1 MLNFWQVAG
10 ARAALRDDSRLA
22 LELLGDGRLQIED
35 LITHRFPLE
44 DVNQAAALVRERSDE
59 KTWLVAVDI
68 GGDDVAE
75 AAASERLAVETR

>member
-1 MLNFWQVAG
+1 
-10 ARAALRDDSRLA
+10 
-22 LELLGDGRLQIED
+22 
-35 LITHRFPLE
+35 
-44 DVNQAAALVRERSDE
+44 VRERSDE